1 MNLPRFGPFP
11 IHNKR
16 GSSCWSLINPTR
28 IPMSYVNSVIIA
40 LDRNTVLRLFLDS
53 QHLKK
58 WIKGLDTF
66 RFVQGRKGKLG
77 CRTEMIFQLGKKQKI
92 FYQTLIEK
100 SLPTCYGFQ
109 FDSEYGISEVRY
121 IFVPL
126 ANKQTLVETHTRL
139 KMKGLTKYLSWIA
152 PRLFKMKS
160 QRHLDD
166 FKEFVESAQTQNL

>member
-1 MNLPRFGPFP
+1 
-11 IHNKR
+11 
-16 GSSCWSLINPTR
+16 
-28 IPMSYVNSVIIA
+28 MSYVNSVIIA
-40 LDRNTVLRLFLDS
+40 LDRNTDLRLFLDS

-66 RFVQGRKGKLG
+66 RVVQGRKGKLG
-77 CRTEMIFQLGKKQKI
+77 CRTEIIFQLEKKQKI

-126 ANKQTLVETHTRL
+126 ANKQTLVETHTRF
-139 KMKGLTKYLSWIA
+139 KMKGLTKY
-152 PRLFKMKS
+152 
-160 QRHLDD
+160 
-166 FKEFVESAQTQNL
+166 